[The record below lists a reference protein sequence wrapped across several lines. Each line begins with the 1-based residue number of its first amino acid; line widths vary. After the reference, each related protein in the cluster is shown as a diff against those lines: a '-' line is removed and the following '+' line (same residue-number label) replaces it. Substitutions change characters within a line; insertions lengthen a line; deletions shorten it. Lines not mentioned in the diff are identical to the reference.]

1 MRHPLWENPE
11 VIGIGRSPMGAH
23 LRVYGSEKSARNQ
36 ESEITAPLEGVW
48 TFALFDHPNQ
58 VPSDWFDPE
67 AAPKHALSVS
77 VPHLWTMDD
86 RVFDH
91 PIYTNV
97 RMPFRHEPPAMPK
110 KNPTGIYHCRFNGQ
124 AFDGRTLICLEGV
137 ENGFEIAING
147 HWIGLNKDARLPA
160 TFEITDHVRPGEN
173 ILALKVLRFSDS
185 SYIEDQDQWWHGGIH
200 RPITIQRRPNVYIR
214 DVFARPDFN
223 PASGKGT
230 LGVTVT
236 LDAEDRAALHHRCT
250 LQVLNTRG
258 RALFHKPPTA
268 SVEKQQF
275 TPVTGRGAQIELM
288 GELGEVDAWTAET
301 PNLYQLLVTL
311 YDERDQVLECVRLA
325 IGFRRIEIVAR
336 ELRVNGKAPLIKG
349 VNRHDHSPTQGKIID
364 EALIRLDLDTMKQ
377 HNINAI
383 RTSHYPNSSRFY
395 ELCDEYGFYVID
407 ETNLEAHHH
416 YAQLGRQSA
425 WAPAFVSRVS
435 RMVERDKNH
444 PCVIAWS
451 MGNETG
457 YGANEAAMASWVRT
471 YDPSRPI
478 HNESAIC
485 EQGIG
490 RDWDGNALGT
500 DLVCPMYPS
509 VADIIEHATKST
521 DPRPLIM
528 CEYAHAMGNS
538 GGNLKEYWEAIE
550 RHHGLQGG
558 FVWEWLDHGL
568 LATANGIP
576 YWAYGGDFGEDIHDL
591 NFVCDGLCWPDRS
604 PHSSLLELK
613 KVLQPVHTDLAP
625 RGLRVTNKFTF
636 LNLSHLA
643 CRWTLMVEGEAIG
656 HGNWAVPDINPGE
669 TKSLP
674 WDKKFQGTRNTA
686 LEQYLK
692 AHAER
697 HASRSVQTIGAEQ
710 LELSLL
716 VEFVTRREQLGLPK
730 NHVLAW
736 NQHPL
741 KPLSLKQQAQPSQSR
756 RRKSTTQE
764 TEAIQP
770 VIERGHHQDI
780 VRLGDF
786 QFGFNASG
794 LSQIHIGDTL
804 LAKSGP
810 RPNIWR
816 APIDNDGIKGWTG
829 PQAKALDRWRD
840 QGLFES
846 VYECQTSTLKTSAN
860 GVIAQSRGIISTRAG
875 SIRYSNDIAFLPDH
889 RITFTHR
896 FRVPKA
902 LTDLPRLGVRWTL
915 DQAFE
920 ALKWFGH
927 GPHETYC
934 DRKMSGRACVHES
947 TVSSEYVPYILPQ
960 EHGNHTDVRWLSLA
974 SDTIEA
980 TFKAASQM
988 EASATRYPQEQLL
1001 PAFHTYELSPSAEV
1015 TICLD
1020 VMQRGVG
1027 GASCGPDTLPQ
1038 YRLGYGEFELT
1049 YDLVIRPGPVRA
1061 PAD

>member
-1 MRHPLWENPE
+1 
-11 VIGIGRSPMGAH
+11 
-23 LRVYGSEKSARNQ
+23 
-36 ESEITAPLEGVW
+36 
-48 TFALFDHPNQ
+48 
-58 VPSDWFDPE
+58 
-67 AAPKHALSVS
+67 
-77 VPHLWTMDD
+77 
-86 RVFDH
+86 
-91 PIYTNV
+91 
-97 RMPFRHEPPAMPK
+97 
-110 KNPTGIYHCRFNGQ
+110 
-124 AFDGRTLICLEGV
+124 
-137 ENGFEIAING
+137 
-147 HWIGLNKDARLPA
+147 
-160 TFEITDHVRPGEN
+160 
-173 ILALKVLRFSDS
+173 
-185 SYIEDQDQWWHGGIH
+185 
-200 RPITIQRRPNVYIR
+200 
-214 DVFARPDFN
+214 
-223 PASGKGT
+223 
-230 LGVTVT
+230 
-236 LDAEDRAALHHRCT
+236 
-250 LQVLNTRG
+250 
-258 RALFHKPPTA
+258 
-268 SVEKQQF
+268 
-275 TPVTGRGAQIELM
+275 
-288 GELGEVDAWTAET
+288 
-301 PNLYQLLVTL
+301 
-311 YDERDQVLECVRLA
+311 
-325 IGFRRIEIVAR
+325 
-336 ELRVNGKAPLIKG
+336 
-349 VNRHDHSPTQGKIID
+349 
-364 EALIRLDLDTMKQ
+364 
-377 HNINAI
+377 
-383 RTSHYPNSSRFY
+383 
-395 ELCDEYGFYVID
+395 
-407 ETNLEAHHH
+407 
-416 YAQLGRQSA
+416 
-425 WAPAFVSRVS
+425 
-435 RMVERDKNH
+435 
-444 PCVIAWS
+444 
-451 MGNETG
+451 
-457 YGANEAAMASWVRT
+457 
-471 YDPSRPI
+471 
-478 HNESAIC
+478 
-485 EQGIG
+485 
-490 RDWDGNALGT
+490 
-500 DLVCPMYPS
+500 
-509 VADIIEHATKST
+509 
-521 DPRPLIM
+521 
-528 CEYAHAMGNS
+528 
-538 GGNLKEYWEAIE
+538 
-550 RHHGLQGG
+550 
-558 FVWEWLDHGL
+558 
-568 LATANGIP
+568 
-576 YWAYGGDFGEDIHDL
+576 
-591 NFVCDGLCWPDRS
+591 
-604 PHSSLLELK
+604 
-613 KVLQPVHTDLAP
+613 
-625 RGLRVTNKFTF
+625 

-669 TKSLP
+669 TKILP
-674 WDKKFQGTRNTA
+674 WDKKFQATRNTA

-756 RRKSTTQE
+756 QRKSTTQE
-764 TEAIQP
+764 TEAIDP

-786 QFGFNASG
+786 QFGFDASG

-1049 YDLVIRPGPVRA
+1049 YDLVIRPGTVRA